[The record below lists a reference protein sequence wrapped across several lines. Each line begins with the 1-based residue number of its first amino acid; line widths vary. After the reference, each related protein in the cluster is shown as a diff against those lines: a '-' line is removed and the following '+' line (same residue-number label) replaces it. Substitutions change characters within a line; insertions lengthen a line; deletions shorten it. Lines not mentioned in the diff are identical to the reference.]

1 MTRESLSTLSE
12 IADNAA
18 ELEQLRSSAHDV
30 LDRAWSVERCRK
42 LLDGPGPAFDRD
54 LWLTVAELGW
64 PAVLVSEVN
73 GGGGGNL
80 RELSVLAE
88 VSGAAAVPIPLAA
101 AAAAAW
107 CEDRCGDTIS
117 VLLDTAATLT
127 GQRVSGMWPVVPYGM
142 VATRLLTVAD
152 DDGSTVLGVV
162 DPTGPGVQREPL
174 CPLDRSPAARIT
186 LQAAPID
193 VIMTGEQ
200 AAQRYRDATLRSHIA
215 QVAELV
221 GIASAAN
228 AAAAEYAKVRVA
240 FGRPIG
246 AFQAVKHRLVD
257 QRTAIEVGRALVNRA
272 ADACEHDHPDRD
284 ALASLA
290 TFWAIDSLRAIPEGA
305 IQVFGG
311 IAYTWEH
318 DAHIHLRRAACAA
331 AALGSRAHH
340 RDVVTNWLA
349 GK

>member
-1 MTRESLSTLSE
+1 MTRESLSTLNE
-12 IADNAA
+12 IADSAA

-54 LWLTVAELGW
+54 MWLTVAELGW
-64 PAVLVSEVN
+64 PDVLVSEVN

-101 AAAAAW
+101 TAVAEW
-107 CEDRCGDTIS
+107 CENRCGEGIS
-117 VLLDTAATLT
+117 LLLETVATLT
-127 GQRVSGMWPVVPYGM
+127 GKGVSGTWPVVPYGA
-142 VATRLLTVAD
+142 VATRLLILAD
-152 DDGSTVLGVV
+152 GDGGNVLGVV

-186 LQAAPID
+186 LQAAPIQ
-193 VIMTGEQ
+193 VISAGEE
-200 AAQRYRDATLRSHIA
+200 AARRHRDAILRAHVG

-228 AAAAEYAKVRVA
+228 DAATEYAKVRIA

-246 AFQAVKHRLVD
+246 SFQAVKHRLVD
-257 QRTAIEVGRALVNRA
+257 QRAAIEIGRALVHRA
-272 ADACEHDHPDRD
+272 ADACDHDHPERD

-290 TFWAIDSLRAIPEGA
+290 AFWAIDSLRAIPEGA
-305 IQVFGG
+305 TQVFGS

-318 DAHIHLRRAACAA
+318 EAHVHLRRAACAA
-331 AALGSRAHH
+331 AMLGPRAHH
-340 RDVVTNWLA
+340 RDVVTKWLA